1 MTTVEDEGRKKRRR
15 KQSNLPWKTI
25 VQSRISRIEAEI
37 QLSEEV
43 EVAGPEAKAAR
54 ESARQELKRAR
65 EALGEGGG
73 FSRLRYW
80 WTGSDQEQAWLA
92 VHAAEVHLTLAEPE
106 DAVRAE
112 LPALEAKIRAHLRKS
127 DPAATAWIEA
137 LKKARQPTTPA
148 PPLDRYLVRQVKESL
163 FKLSDGD
170 HARIRSFRNIL
181 VLAAALVTLATLVM
195 ALPATSD
202 WIPLCQAAEGSTLSS
217 SADEDAGTGTANGES
232 GGQTGDEDGDDGAQ
246 GENQQDDCL
255 LDRVWQTELL
265 GALGGLAAALAGI
278 RRLRGFRNPYNLPL
292 VQALLK
298 IPSGALTGLL
308 GVVLMQSGIV
318 FLEPQSG
325 GALVAYAVVFG
336 AAQDVVTRLIDRQA
350 GEIAKTVDPRET
362 DAGEAGGGG

>member
-1 MTTVEDEGRKKRRR
+1 MTTVDGEGRKKRRR
-15 KQSNLPWKTI
+15 QQSNLPWKTI
-25 VQSRISRIEAEI
+25 VQSRISRIEEEI
-37 QLSEEV
+37 RLSEEV
-43 EVAGPEAKAAR
+43 GVAGPAAKAAR
-54 ESARQELKRAR
+54 ESARNELKRAR

-112 LPALEAKIRAHLRKS
+112 LPALEAKIRAHFRKS

-137 LKKARQPTTPA
+137 LKKAREPATPPTPV
-148 PPLDRYLVRQVKESL
+148 DRYLVREVKESL
-163 FKLSDGD
+163 FTLSDGD

-181 VLAAALVTLATLVM
+181 VLAAALVALATLVM

-202 WIPLCQAAEGSTLSS
+202 WIPLCQPAEASTSANGTNGDES
-217 SADEDAGTGTANGES
+217 SATPNEESSGETEEEDE
-232 GGQTGDEDGDDGAQ
+232 DDGAH

-255 LDRVWQTELL
+255 LDRVWQAELL

-308 GVVLMQSGIV
+308 GVVLMQGGIV

-325 GALVAYAVVFG
+325 GALVAYAVIFG

-362 DAGEAGGGG
+362 DAGEAGGG